1 MGVSDTGSAL
11 GACFLEVALGLAD
24 AGFFW
29 GKAVGETSVAVG
41 CSLSAGA
48 SLFMVVAIQNRL
60 DLPGPNYRNSP
71 VFTKSRTRLYVPGFV
86 EPDQDNFDFNVVNN
100 RVVAH
105 HVGIEGYLR
114 QAQYKLLSTFTRNY
128 GTYGGLNNG
137 IRYWGSIENPDAE
150 YAFKPAQRQA
160 YFLLEVASHPFSQQ
174 WSLLTS
180 MAWDVGQL
188 TNNVGILIGLRREG
202 ILTLGRKE

>member
-1 MGVSDTGSAL
+1 MQAFSGVKQLAKPRLLWAAHFRRVLRSLWLLLYKTGWTYQDRII
-11 GACFLEVALGLAD
+11 G
-24 AGFFW
+24 
-29 GKAVGETSVAVG
+29 TP
-41 CSLSAGA
+41 
-48 SLFMVVAIQNRL
+48 LF
-60 DLPGPNYRNSP
+60 
-71 VFTKSRTRLYVPGFV
+71 FTKSRTRLYVPGFV

-180 MAWDVGQL
+180 VAWDVGQL

-202 ILTLGRKE
+202 ILTLGSREQ